1 MPLRLRFP
9 ELLEERGLTP
19 YALAARSD
27 GRISMSVAHRLARGI
42 TRFDV
47 STLEALI
54 DVLGVEVGE
63 LFTRDAPKPRKASRK
78 ASTKR
83 KRATR

>member
-9 ELLEERGLTP
+9 ELLDERGLTP
-19 YALAARSD
+19 YALSVRSS

-42 TRFDV
+42 RRFDV
-47 STLEALI
+47 STLEALME
-54 DVLGVEVGE
+54 VLGVGVDE
-63 LFTRDAPKPRKASRK
+63 LFTRDEPKPRKASRK
-78 ASTKR
+78 ATAKR